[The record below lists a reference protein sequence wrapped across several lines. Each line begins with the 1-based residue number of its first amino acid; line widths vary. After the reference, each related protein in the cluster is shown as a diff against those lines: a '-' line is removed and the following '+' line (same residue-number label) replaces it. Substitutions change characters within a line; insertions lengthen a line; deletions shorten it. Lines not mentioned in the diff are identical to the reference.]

1 MNLLKFYCSSIE
13 CDYRSMDNKIIM
25 IVIIDETIRKSWNVS
40 SNLLFFH
47 RIHTLSILRRIVCHY
62 NII

>member
-1 MNLLKFYCSSIE
+1 MNLLKFYSSIE

-25 IVIIDETIRKSWNVS
+25 IVIIEMIRKSWNVS

-47 RIHTLSILRRIVCHY
+47 RIHTSSILRRIVCHY